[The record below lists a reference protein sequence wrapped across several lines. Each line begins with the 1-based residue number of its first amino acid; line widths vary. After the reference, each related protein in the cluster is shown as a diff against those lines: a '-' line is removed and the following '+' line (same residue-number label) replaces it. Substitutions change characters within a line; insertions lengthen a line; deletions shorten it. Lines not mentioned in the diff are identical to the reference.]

1 MGDTYITTAIYIFIM
16 NLMYN
21 LFLLLCKMWIFVYFV
36 GGWFGGSIS
45 IQFIPVPHSDDCANF
60 LMCGWG
66 WQRSLNDN
74 NLVFSEQQYQE
85 ENIEDTATCHHH

>member
-36 GGWFGGSIS
+36 GGCFGGSIS
-45 IQFIPVPHSDDCANF
+45 IQFIPVPHSDDCASSW
-60 LMCGWG
+60 CVDEG
-66 WQRSLNDN
+66 DN
-74 NLVFSEQQYQE
+74 VLLSQQSGRTEQPYYE
-85 ENIEDTATCHHH
+85 ENLQNNATCHHH